1 MLVKIF
7 LSNKLIDKSNKI
19 NKYIQYKHNE
29 KHFEM
34 VCLNLHTVIV
44 LHCYDG
50 NENLLEMFGYPSNS
64 HAFYRPELNL

>member
-7 LSNKLIDKSNKI
+7 LSNKLIDISNKI
-19 NKYIQYKHNE
+19 NKYIQYKQYKHKE
-29 KHFEM
+29 KPFEM

-50 NENLLEMFGYPSNS
+50 NENLLEIFGYPSNS
-64 HAFYRPELNL
+64 HAF